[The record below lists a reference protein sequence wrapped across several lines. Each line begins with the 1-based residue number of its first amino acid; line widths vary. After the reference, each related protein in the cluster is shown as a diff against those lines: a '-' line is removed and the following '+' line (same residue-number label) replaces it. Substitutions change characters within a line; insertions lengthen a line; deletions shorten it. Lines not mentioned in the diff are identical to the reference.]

1 MDANGLTRT
10 QRFFV
15 PASPVRPRCALS
27 SRCAVRGNMPM
38 PGSLEERQAAVLRR
52 LLRLEVAPACG
63 AHRRQWPPDADGAS
77 ELPWGAEQSS
87 LGAAH
92 ERLRSSL
99 EAAGVR
105 CFRFVRVP
113 SDYYDTPLDERRRAL
128 RAHHVD
134 QLCKT
139 IVVENATWAPLPGR
153 PTGELEDVRNPR
165 FFLVVVQY
173 AARWNPDKIK
183 AWFVEA
189 NAGELAKTRIKP
201 RLASA
206 EDSERLTGYKHGGVT
221 PVAVVTPE
229 LPILLS
235 HRVAQLQPAIF
246 YLGAQDLDLKV
257 CLRLHDFMQRFRP
270 AVVEM
275 TDD

>member
-1 MDANGLTRT
+1 M
-10 QRFFV
+10 
-15 PASPVRPRCALS
+15 
-27 SRCAVRGNMPM
+27 
-38 PGSLEERQAAVLRR
+38 LRR
-52 LLRLEVAPACG
+52 LLRLEVATACG
-63 AHRRQWPPDADGAS
+63 AHRRQWPTDADGAP

-99 EAAGVR
+99 EANGLR

-113 SDYYDTPLDERRRAL
+113 ADYYDTPLDQRRRVL

-153 PTGELEDVRNPR
+153 PTGELADVRNPR

-173 AARWNPDKIK
+173 AHRFDIDRTK

-189 NAGELAKTRIKP
+189 NAGELAKSRIKP
-201 RLASA
+201 RLASS
-206 EDSERLTGYKHGGVT
+206 EDSERLTGYVHGGVT
-221 PVAVVTPE
+221 PVAMATPE

-235 HRVAQLQPAIF
+235 HRIVLLRPAIF
-246 YLGAQDLDLKV
+246 YLGAQDVDLKV
-257 CLRLHDFMQRFRP
+257 CLRVQDFMQCFKP
-270 AVVEM
+270 AVADI
-275 TDD
+275 TDG